1 MTPEGNRLD
10 QTGLVGG
17 GRCDLDA
24 SRHSCNPPAM
34 EPHLA
39 ALGATTSE
47 ILLFLRNGMA
57 AGARGVLVTLTALE
71 GSSSRAIG
79 THMAVLED
87 GSFAGSFSAGCIEAG
102 IVAEALDVLREGR
115 SRTVRFGSGS
125 PYIDLKL
132 PCGGGIDLHFLP
144 NPAIETVSKA
154 VATLESRHA
163 VSLALGTDGLSF
175 DADGTRRTGWDGP
188 TFRARHAPPLRM
200 IVAGHGAEVVATLR
214 LAAGFGAIA
223 ELLSPDA
230 ALVRSSAERG
240 VKAQILTSI
249 TAPPEFTA
257 DPWAAILLLF
267 HDHEWEGMLLEHA
280 VTSPAFWIGAMGS
293 PRTHEARLS
302 ALAERGMGA
311 EKRARI
317 HGPIGLLPSSRD
329 PATLALSALA
339 EIVGAYH
346 RVTA

>member
-1 MTPEGNRLD
+1 
-10 QTGLVGG
+10 
-17 GRCDLDA
+17 
-24 SRHSCNPPAM
+24 M

-47 ILLFLRNGMA
+47 ILLFLRDGMN

-102 IVAEALDVLREGR
+102 IVAEALRVLQEGR
-115 SRTVRFGSGS
+115 ARTVRFGSGS
-125 PYIDLKL
+125 PYIDLRL

-144 NPAIETVSKA
+144 NPSAEIVSEA
-154 VATLESRHA
+154 AATLEARRA
-163 VSLALGTDGLSF
+163 VSLALNDGHGLSLHS
-175 DADGTRRTGWDGP
+175 DETHRTGWDGA
-188 TFRARHAPPLRM
+188 TFLARHAPPLR
-200 IVAGHGAEVVATLR
+200 IIIAGHGGEVVATLR

-230 ALVRSSAERG
+230 ALVRSCAEHGIKAETLASTSAP
-240 VKAQILTSI
+240 A
-249 TAPPEFTA
+249 AFTA
-257 DPWAAILLLF
+257 DPWTAILLLF

-280 VTSPAFWIGAMGS
+280 VTTPAFWIGAMGS
-293 PRTHEARLS
+293 PRTHEARMS
-302 ALAERGMGA
+302 ALAERGMDA

-317 HGPIGLLPSSRD
+317 HGPIGLLPSARD

-339 EIVGAYH
+339 EIVEAYH
-346 RVTA
+346 RAAA